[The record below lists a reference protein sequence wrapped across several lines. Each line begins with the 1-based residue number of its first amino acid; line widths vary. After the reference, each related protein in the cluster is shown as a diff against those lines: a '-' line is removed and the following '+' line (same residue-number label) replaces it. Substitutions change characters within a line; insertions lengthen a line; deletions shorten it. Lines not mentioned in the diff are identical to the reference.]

1 MSAERR
7 REILERMNSLDSG
20 PTEEERR
27 AEQASGIDR
36 TIAAEGE
43 LKWGRIS
50 AGGIFG
56 LSGPAPD
63 LRVKKRRRFWR

>member
-1 MSAERR
+1 M
-7 REILERMNSLDSG
+7 ERMNSLDCG
-20 PTEEERR
+20 PTEEERKVEC
-27 AEQASGIDR
+27 AAGIER

-50 AGGIFG
+50 AGGVFG

-63 LRVKKRRRFWR
+63 PKSKRHRRRFWRQ